1 MEVGQ
6 ERFFT
11 NEGQGVGEMG
21 LEKIQNGPVR
31 IETVEFRGRREER
44 ASERLV
50 LHVRYVSPTWGRE
63 VQEASVHLTLLG
75 RAMSMKVC
83 LGQMCRWLGSSR
95 KVESPPVSFDGP
107 AGILSSRYS
116 CGIYSC

>member
-50 LHVRYVSPTWGRE
+50 LHAHSVSPPWGMEAE
-63 VQEASVHLTLLG
+63 V
-75 RAMSMKVC
+75 RAT
-83 LGQMCRWLGSSR
+83 
-95 KVESPPVSFDGP
+95 
-107 AGILSSRYS
+107 
-116 CGIYSC
+116 